1 MAFNF
6 RPEVIVESLPLLVK
20 GLEMTLLITV
30 GGLALGL
37 ALGVATGLINTG
49 RNRVLRAVAV
59 GYIELI
65 RGTPL
70 IVQVMFLYFGLP
82 LALGMR
88 IPPLTAGII
97 AIGINAGAYIAEIVR
112 GAILSIDAGQS

>member
-37 ALGVATGLINTG
+37 ALGVATGLINT
-49 RNRVLRAVAV
+49 
-59 GYIELI
+59 
-65 RGTPL
+65 
-70 IVQVMFLYFGLP
+70 
-82 LALGMR
+82 
-88 IPPLTAGII
+88 
-97 AIGINAGAYIAEIVR
+97 
-112 GAILSIDAGQS
+112 

>member
-6 RPEVIVESLPLLVK
+6 RPEVIVESMPLLVK

-37 ALGVATGLINTG
+37 FLGVVTGLINTG
-49 RNRVLRAVAV
+49 RNRFLRAVAV

-97 AIGINAGAYIAEIVR
+97 AIRHQRRRLYCGDCARRHYVH
-112 GAILSIDAGQS
+112 